1 MPGGAGSLN
10 QLGCP
15 IIEIEVS
22 GPLEQ
27 FKKPFTALIDTGF
40 SGFLSLPMVRAFPVG
55 LILHGTTT
63 VVLADGSR
71 QSKFTCLGQI
81 SFGQQTEVGTV
92 IIEPTSDEALVGM
105 EFLKRFKLTLLT
117 DADTGSVFLFGSDFI
132 KQALEAA
139 KAKQSL
145 S

>member
-1 MPGGAGSLN
+1 MPGGEGSLN

-15 IIEIEVS
+15 TIDIEVS

-27 FKKPFTALIDTGF
+27 FKRSFTALVDTGF
-40 SGFLSLPMVRAFPVG
+40 SGFLSLPMVQAFPLG

-63 VVLADGSR
+63 VILADGTR
-71 QSKFTCLGQI
+71 QSKFTCLGDVT
-81 SFGQQTEVGTV
+81 FGDQSEVGTI
-92 IIEPTSDEALVGM
+92 IIEPDADEALVGM
-105 EFLKRFKLTLLT
+105 EFLKKFKLALLT

-139 KAKQSL
+139 KAKPPS
-145 S
+145 